1 MKPFWESEYLNKE
14 RATFGNPSQEVVELA
29 RRLPQG
35 ARVLDVGCGDG
46 RHALYLAGLGFQVD
60 AFDVSENAIAKLDY
74 LKEQHGLP
82 INTCVCDAMDF
93 RFAHKYDLVIL
104 HGVLQF
110 IAREKQ
116 PTILERLKNWT
127 NEEGYHV
134 VALFTDAE
142 PVPDDLRD
150 VMIGVFREGEI
161 KGYYDDW
168 NIRMFESRK
177 FQDEH
182 ENGVR
187 HCHAMNKIVAQKPA
201 EAATS
206 L

>member
-1 MKPFWESEYLNKE
+1 MKPFWEQEYLNRE
-14 RATFGNPSQEVVELA
+14 RSTFGSPSAEVAELTQH
-29 RRLPQG
+29 LPEG

-46 RHALYLAGLGFQVD
+46 RHAVYLAGLGFRVD
-60 AFDVSENAIAKLDY
+60 AFDISENAIAKLDY

-82 INTCVCDAMDF
+82 ISTCVCDVTDF
-93 RFAHKYDLVIL
+93 HFTHGYDLIIL

-116 PTILERLKNWT
+116 AEIIELLKCWT
-127 NEEGYHV
+127 NAAGYHV

-142 PVPDDLRD
+142 PVPEDLRD

-161 KGYYDDW
+161 KGYYGGWDV
-168 NIRMFESRK
+168 RMFESRT
-177 FQDEH
+177 FHDEH

-187 HCHAMNKIVAQKPA
+187 HCHAMNKLVVQKPGK
-201 EAATS
+201 
-206 L
+206 